1 MGGIVLEFQEEALDK
16 TVSIESLLR
25 KAYLL
30 AKKLKLKDLK
40 IGLYCWKR
48 MKYGMKI

>member
-1 MGGIVLEFQEEALDK
+1 MGGIVLEFKEEALDK

-30 AKKLKLKDLK
+30 AKKLKDLK

-48 MKYGMKI
+48 MKYGVKI